1 MPKCRWT
8 DGPRTD
14 NVEPIMVVFE
24 SKEEKDEL
32 WTKLSMKVV
41 DDIVKKRSSIAITNV
56 SVRRCVGKHVLDIYT
71 VQDSSQRRRAVIE
84 RNCRQCDQP
93 GQGGEGGGR
102 RTAVVKPMSP
112 SKHKQ
117 QTAGDQAAASSPT
130 KGYNKR
136 HGIKCELNIFS

>member
-14 NVEPIMVVFE
+14 HVEPIMVVFE

-56 SVRRCVGKHVLDIYT
+56 SVRRCVGKYVLDIYT
-71 VQDSSQRRRAVIE
+71 AAGLQPAEESCDRAELPAVRPDWAGRGEEDRR
-84 RNCRQCDQP
+84 
-93 GQGGEGGGR
+93 GE
-102 RTAVVKPMSP
+102 ADVS
-112 SKHKQ
+112 Q
-117 QTAGDQAAASSPT
+117 QTQAADCRGP
-130 KGYNKR
+130 GR
-136 HGIKCELNIFS
+136 GQQPH

>member
-56 SVRRCVGKHVLDIYT
+56 SVRRWVGKHVLDIYT
-71 VQDSSQRRRAVIE
+71 AAGLQPAEESSDRAE
-84 RNCRQCDQP
+84 LP
-93 GQGGEGGGR
+93 
-102 RTAVVKPMSP
+102 AV
-112 SKHKQ
+112 
-117 QTAGDQAAASSPT
+117 
-130 KGYNKR
+130 
-136 HGIKCELNIFS
+136 